1 MSNSTWKLAAVNR
14 TGLPALPHDL
24 LLHIY
29 SFLDVSDAVVLSETC
44 RSLHGFAESRAAW
57 LTLARTLAASRA
69 LALPAEKQLTTIP
82 ADLTTDEMRTMVR
95 QTTKLANNLILPN
108 PTLRSISSLAL
119 PEAATIVH
127 STLLPGG
134 RFLLTA
140 QHGGT
145 FACWDLAITESI
157 SSSRSPSFPRRRSMR
172 TQTNSIDGVDA
183 EMGSESDDDMHPEY
197 DNSPSDELRRPRCVA
212 AWETKAE
219 YVEFAYDLVPGGV
232 LVALMVAVQ
241 VGHNPP
247 ILKRD
252 MYVVRIDLPTSIAPV
267 PVPPGQYPGPPNPFS
282 SPITPPQFAG
292 RHHGLG
298 FIAHSPLRQP
308 VFISTTFISASGHAG
323 VLGDIP
329 DTMVVLI
336 LLFDPNVPLI
346 STSPLSSQPSL
357 VPPIRC
363 ASSLVHCGFK
373 VAPGMRYTALGTPT
387 HVILYAESTLKTISR
402 RIEVQSLRRRW
413 AASTV
418 PITMPIQCIDLGI
431 KVLGNPRSRDFIGSP
446 GTEGAPF
453 FTTVRAM
460 LRKANPKWLYQ
471 EPTNSLNEAR
481 GTKLRRRI
489 GRRAGSARK
498 SVPETVCALGL
509 SVDVEDRRADIF
521 QGLVLGAHDVAPDSE
536 EEPDNSEEEDEQG
549 ASTGRPRAGLA
560 LGNVLSTLADSYS
573 LPTPSQSS
581 LLEPTQTET
590 SSSSSPS
597 NPILPL
603 RRPFRRSCRVRYK
616 RTIFPAHVNYAHELA
631 GMGSFGRYA
640 AWIEGDG
647 VLEEVDWQKEPLR
660 VMIAPL
666 TRETG
671 AEEYPELANETPG
684 NAETAIRQSAASLA
698 RVLSVPGVFQPK
710 LNMVSCLA
718 FEDSA
723 GVLALSTMEGQAPY
737 YLGALASVSGQINLW
752 LGSTNINQQLQGIMA
767 GPGDPQIFKATYSG
781 VPVYEMICKS
791 VAVMRR
797 RADSWLNATQILKV
811 AGFDKPQRTR
821 VLERE
826 VQKGEHEKVQGGY
839 GKYQGTWVPLDRG
852 MQLAQQ
858 YHVENLLRPIIDF
871 TPAASSP
878 PLAPK
883 HLTAPSSR
891 LRQKETPIPEKEIE
905 EPAPVAESQL
915 PRGSEDGSLTDSPSE
930 VSEISCTPSPLLT
943 DVGPS
948 QRNGQNGHHRLN
960 SGLEPSHSQPTNS
973 HSQPYPQPAL
983 FNSGGPGKDNS
994 TGPRYADIMLEYF
1007 ISDTNQ
1013 IPSVLVSPPPD
1024 FEPDVPIDDD
1034 GHTALHWA
1042 CAMGRIR
1049 VVKLLLSAGADIFKE
1064 NKSGQTPL
1072 MRSVMFANN
1081 YDVRK
1086 FPELYE
1092 LLHRST
1098 LNVDSFNRTVFHHIV
1113 DVAMSKGKAH
1123 AARYYMETL
1132 LSRLSDF
1139 PDELADVINFQDDDG
1154 ETALTMAARC
1164 RSKRLVKILLDHG
1177 ADPKIANRDGKTTE
1191 DYIFED
1197 ERFRLSPTIAPAA
1210 PQPALELSPQLHYSK
1225 TAQRTTTKATA
1236 EAATLMASLAA
1247 AFDAELVSKE
1257 RDLAQAHALLTN
1269 IQGEILES
1277 QRAVNVLKTQGEG
1290 LEEAERELKALE
1302 EELRVKMGTRYR
1314 LGWEKWLRDEEARDK
1329 AWKVEQAQSL
1339 HSQPS
1344 NPSSEHAPLP
1354 TLTIDLTELYTPPPK
1369 GTSITEA
1376 CDALRAEIGKLRT
1389 RRHELFDEFV
1399 RQQADS
1405 GTSGRMAEYRR
1416 LISAAAGGVP
1426 TQEVDSVVPML
1437 LEQLESEEA
1446 TLNVAWAS
1454 QTQGSAR
1461 PPNAGP
1467 NTANTGA
1474 GRGTS

>member
-1 MSNSTWKLAAVNR
+1 MVLHMAPGFPSELIVTVEHRPFEKYKTSGLFSILSPSCRMSTLTWTLATVNR
-14 TGLPALPHDL
+14 KGLPVLPHDL

-29 SFLDVSDAVVLSETC
+29 SFLDVADAVALSETC
-44 RSLHGFAESRAAW
+44 RSLHGFTASRAAW

-82 ADLTTDEMRTMVR
+82 ADLTTDEMRAVVQ
-95 QTTKLANNLILPN
+95 QTTKIANNLSHSN
-108 PTLRSISSLAL
+108 PALSPIHSLAL

-145 FACWDLAITESI
+145 FACWDLAVTEPI
-157 SSSRSPSFPRRRSMR
+157 HSSQPPSFPRRRSMR
-172 TQTNSIDGVDA
+172 TQTNSADGVDA

-197 DNSPSDELRRPRCVA
+197 ATNSPSDELRRPRCVA

-252 MYVVRIDLPTSIAPV
+252 MHVVRIDLPTSTAPV
-267 PVPPGQYPGPPNPFS
+267 PVPSGQYPGPPNPFISLS
-282 SPITPPQFAG
+282 SPPLFAG
-292 RHHGLG
+292 RHHGLR

-308 VFISTTFISASGHAG
+308 VFISTTFINASGHAG
-323 VLGDIP
+323 ILGDIP
-329 DTMVVLI
+329 DTMVVFI
-336 LLFDPNVPLI
+336 LFFDPNTPTT
-346 STSPLSSQPSL
+346 STPPSSSQPSL
-357 VPPIRC
+357 THPIRC

-373 VAPGMRYTALGTPT
+373 IAPGMRYTALSTPT
-387 HVILYAESTLKTISR
+387 HVILYAESTLKTIAR

-413 AASTV
+413 ATSTV
-418 PITMPIQCIDLGI
+418 PITTPIQCIDLGI
-431 KVLGNPRSRDFIGSP
+431 KVLGTPHSRDFIGSP
-446 GTEGAPF
+446 GTQGAPL

-460 LRKANPKWLYQ
+460 LRKANPKWLLQ
-471 EPTNSLNEAR
+471 EFTNASGEGADTR
-481 GTKLRRRI
+481 AYKRR
-489 GRRAGSARK
+489 GRRAGPSRRK
-498 SVPETVCALGL
+498 GVPETVCALGL

-521 QGLVLGAHDVAPDSE
+521 RGLVLGAHDVEPDSE
-536 EEPDNSEEEDEQG
+536 EDPDGSEEDEDLG
-549 ASTGRPRAGLA
+549 TSASSQTRARLA
-560 LGNVLSTLADSYS
+560 AGNVLSTLADSYS

-581 LLEPTQTET
+581 LLEPTQTKA

-597 NPILPL
+597 SPVLPL
-603 RRPFRRSCRVRYK
+603 RRPFRRVCRVRYK

-647 VLEEVDWQKEPLR
+647 VPEEMDWQKEPLR
-660 VMIAPL
+660 VMVAPL

-671 AEEYPELANETPG
+671 AETYPELANVEPDQ
-684 NAETAIRQSAASLA
+684 AETALRQSATSLA
-698 RVLSVPGVFQPK
+698 RVLSVPSVFQPK

-718 FEDSA
+718 FEDAA
-723 GVLALSTMEGQAPY
+723 GVLALSTIEGQ
-737 YLGALASVSGQINLW
+737 
-752 LGSTNINQQLQGIMA
+752 
-767 GPGDPQIFKATYSG
+767 ATYSG

-797 RADSWLNATQILKV
+797 RADGWLNATQILKV

-883 HLTAPSSR
+883 HLTAPPSR
-891 LRQKETPIPEKEIE
+891 ARQKETPLPEQEA
-905 EPAPVAESQL
+905 EPTAAPVAESQL
-915 PRGSEDGSLTDSPSE
+915 PRDSEDGSLTDSPSE
-930 VSEISCTPSPLLT
+930 VSEPSRTPSPLLT
-943 DVGPS
+943 DVAPS
-948 QRNGQNGHHRLN
+948 GRNGQNGHHRSA
-960 SGLEPSHSQPTNS
+960 SGLELSNSQPSNS
-973 HSQPYPQPAL
+973 HSQTYSQPAL
-983 FNSGGPGKDNS
+983 FNTGGPAKDNS

-1098 LNVDSFNRTVFHHIV
+1098 LNVDNYNRTVFHHIV

-1197 ERFRLSPTIAPAA
+1197 ERFRMSPTIAPAA
-1210 PQPALELSPQLHYSK
+1210 PQPALELAPQLHYSK

-1277 QRAVNVLKTQGEG
+1277 QRAVNVLKTQGQG

-1329 AWKVEQAQSL
+1329 AWKAEQAQSS
-1339 HSQPS
+1339 SQPQPS
-1344 NPSSEHAPLP
+1344 ASSEHAPLP
-1354 TLTIDLTELYTPPPK
+1354 TLTIDLTELYAPPK
-1369 GTSITEA
+1369 GASIGET
-1376 CDALRAEIGKLRT
+1376 CDALRAEIGKLRMQ
-1389 RRHELFDEFV
+1389 RHELFDEFV
-1399 RQQADS
+1399 QQQADS

-1454 QTQGSAR
+1454 QTQGTSKSSN
-1461 PPNAGP
+1461 PGS
-1467 NTANTGA
+1467 NTGA
-1474 GRGTS
+1474 GRTVS

>member
-1 MSNSTWKLAAVNR
+1 MMSNTTWTLAAVNR
-14 TGLPALPHDL
+14 RGLPALPHDL

-29 SFLDVSDAVVLSETC
+29 SFLDVADAVVLAKTC
-44 RSLHGFAESRAAW
+44 RSLHGFTASRAAW
-57 LTLARTLAASRA
+57 LTLARTLAASKVIS
-69 LALPAEKQLTTIP
+69 LPTEKQLTTMP
-82 ADLTTDEMRTMVR
+82 ADLTTEEMRAMVKR
-95 QTTKLANNLILPN
+95 TTKLAHNLSHTN
-108 PTLRSISSLAL
+108 PVLSSIGSLAL
-119 PEAATIVH
+119 PEVATVVH
-127 STLLPGG
+127 STLLPGA

-145 FACWDLAITESI
+145 FAVWDLASLEPTST
-157 SSSRSPSFPRRRSMR
+157 SHPPSFPRRRSMR
-172 TQTNSIDGVDA
+172 TQTNSADGIDV
-183 EMGSESDDDMHPEY
+183 ETGSEPDNDMHPEY
-197 DNSPSDELRRPRCVA
+197 DTAQSHNELRRPRCIA

-241 VGHNPP
+241 VGQNPP
-247 ILKRD
+247 VLKRD
-252 MYVVRIDLPTSIAPV
+252 MYVVRIDLPTSTESTSV
-267 PVPPGQYPGPPNPFS
+267 LPGQYPNPPSPFNS
-282 SPITPPQFAG
+282 STPSLFPG
-292 RHHGLG
+292 RHHGLQ

-308 VFISTTFISASGHAG
+308 VFISTTFISAAGHAG
-323 VLGDIP
+323 ILGDIP
-329 DTMVVLI
+329 DTMVVFI
-336 LLFDPNVPLI
+336 LLFDPNVPLV
-346 STSPLSSQPSL
+346 SSLPLSPSPSL
-357 VPPIRC
+357 EHPIRC

-373 VAPGMRYTALGTPT
+373 IAPGMRYTALGTST
-387 HVILYAESTLKTISR
+387 HVLLYAESPSKIISR

-413 AASTV
+413 TASTIPV
-418 PITMPIQCIDLGI
+418 TTPVQCVDLGI
-431 KVLGNPRSRDFIGSP
+431 KALRAPRSRDFIGSP
-446 GTEGAPF
+446 GTEGAPL

-460 LRKANPKWLYQ
+460 LRRANPKWLLQ
-471 EPTNSLNEAR
+471 SSSDALGEASYA
-481 GTKLRRRI
+481 KVRRRW
-489 GRRAGSARK
+489 GRRAGPARKK

-521 QGLVLGAHDVAPDSE
+521 RGIVLGAHDVALDSE
-536 EEPDNSEEEDEQG
+536 EEPEDSGDDEDLA
-549 ASTGRPRAGLA
+549 ASAGFGYRTRLTP
-560 LGNVLSTLADSYS
+560 GSILSTQADSYS
-573 LPTPSQSS
+573 MPTPSQSS
-581 LLEPTQTET
+581 LLEPTQTEA

-597 NPILPL
+597 SPILPL
-603 RRPFRRSCRVRYK
+603 RRPFRRVCRVRYK

-647 VLEEVDWQKEPLR
+647 IPEEVDWQKESLR
-660 VMIAPL
+660 IVVAPL
-666 TRETG
+666 VPETG
-671 AEEYPELANETPG
+671 AEKYSNLANEVPSK
-684 NAETAIRQSAASLA
+684 AETAIRQAAGSLA
-698 RVLSVPGVFQPK
+698 RVLHVPSALQSK

-718 FEDSA
+718 FEDA
-723 GVLALSTMEGQAPY
+723 TGVLALSTIEGQ
-737 YLGALASVSGQINLW
+737 
-752 LGSTNINQQLQGIMA
+752 
-767 GPGDPQIFKATYSG
+767 ATYSG

-797 RADSWLNATQILKV
+797 RSDSWLNATQILKV
-811 AGFDKPQRTR
+811 AGLDKPQRTR

-852 MQLAQQ
+852 VQLAHQ
-858 YHVENLLRPIIDF
+858 YHVENLLRAIIDF

-883 HLTAPSSR
+883 HLTAPPAR
-891 LRQKETPIPEKEIE
+891 ARQKETPEPEKE
-905 EPAPVAESQL
+905 PKPVVEAAESNL

-930 VSEISCTPSPLLT
+930 VSEPSRTPSPLLT

-948 QRNGQNGHHRLN
+948 LRNGHNGHLR
-960 SGLEPSHSQPTNS
+960 SASALEASSRPTNS
-973 HSQPYPQPAL
+973 HSQTYSQPAL
-983 FNSGGPGKDNS
+983 FNSGDPRKESS

-1013 IPSVLVSPPPD
+1013 IPSVLVSPPSD

-1098 LNVDSFNRTVFHHIV
+1098 LNVDNFNRTVFHHIV

-1197 ERFRLSPTIAPAA
+1197 ERFRMSPTIAPAA
-1210 PQPALELSPQLHYSK
+1210 PQPPLELTPQLHYSK

-1236 EAATLMASLAA
+1236 EAASLMASLAA

-1277 QRAVNVLKTQGEG
+1277 QRAVGVLKAQGQG
-1290 LEEAERELKALE
+1290 LEEAEQELKDLE
-1302 EELRVKMGTRYR
+1302 EELRAKMGTRYR

-1329 AWKVEQAQSL
+1329 AWKAEQAQAS
-1339 HSQPS
+1339 SQAQPAS
-1344 NPSSEHAPLP
+1344 SVSSEHAPLP
-1354 TLTIDLTELYTPPPK
+1354 TLTIDLAELYAPPPK

-1376 CDALRAEIGKLRT
+1376 CDALRVEIGKLRT
-1389 RRHELFDEFV
+1389 RRHGLFDEFV

-1454 QTQGSAR
+1454 QTQGSAK
-1461 PPNAGP
+1461 PPNP
-1467 NTANTGA
+1467 SSNTGA

>member
-1 MSNSTWKLAAVNR
+1 MSTSTWTLAAVNR
-14 TGLPALPHDL
+14 AGLPALPHDL

-29 SFLDVSDAVVLSETC
+29 SFLDVLGAVALSETC
-44 RSLHGFAESRAAW
+44 RSLHNFASSRAAW

-69 LALPAEKQLTTIP
+69 LALPAEKQLTTVP
-82 ADLTTDEMRTMVR
+82 ADLTTNEMRAVVR
-95 QTTKLANNLILPN
+95 QTTKLANNLNLPN
-108 PTLRSISSLAL
+108 PALSPVSSLAL

-145 FACWDLAITESI
+145 FACWDLAVMERI
-157 SSSRSPSFPRRRSMR
+157 SSQPPSFPRRRSMR
-172 TQTNSIDGVDA
+172 TQTNSVDGVDA
-183 EMGSESDDDMHPEY
+183 EMGSESDDDMQPEY
-197 DNSPSDELRRPRCVA
+197 DVNNTDELRRPRCVA

-252 MYVVRIDLPTSIAPV
+252 MYVVRIDLPTSTAPV
-267 PVPPGQYPGPPNPFS
+267 PVSPGQYPGPPNLFS
-282 SPITPPQFAG
+282 SVTPPVFAG
-292 RHHGLG
+292 RHHGLR

-308 VFISTTFISASGHAG
+308 VFISTTFINASGHAG
-323 VLGDIP
+323 ILGDIP
-329 DTMVVLI
+329 DTMVVFV
-336 LLFDPNVPLI
+336 LLFDPNFPLI
-346 STSPLSSQPSL
+346 STPHLPSQPSQAI
-357 VPPIRC
+357 PIRC

-373 VAPGMRYTALGTPT
+373 VAPGMRYTVLGTPT

-402 RIEVQSLRRRW
+402 RIEMRSLRRRW

-418 PITMPIQCIDLGI
+418 PITTPIQCIDLGT
-431 KVLGNPRSRDFIGSP
+431 KVLGTPCSRDFIGSP
-446 GTEGAPF
+446 GTQSAPL

-460 LRKANPKWLYQ
+460 LRKANPKWLLQ
-471 EPTNSLNEAR
+471 GLTHASTETDNKVHR
-481 GTKLRRRI
+481 HR
-489 GRRAGSARK
+489 GRRTGSSRKK

-521 QGLVLGAHDVAPDSE
+521 HGLVLGAHDVPPDSE
-536 EEPDNSEEEDEQG
+536 EEPNDSEDDEDMG
-549 ASTGRPRAGLA
+549 TSTGSRARSRLA
-560 LGNVLSTLADSYS
+560 PGNILSTLADSYS

-581 LLEPTQTET
+581 LLEPTQTEM

-597 NPILPL
+597 TPILPL
-603 RRPFRRSCRVRYK
+603 RRPFR
-616 RTIFPAHVNYAHELA
+616 P

-647 VLEEVDWQKEPLR
+647 VPEEQDWQKEPLR
-660 VMIAPL
+660 VMVAPL

-671 AEEYPELANETPG
+671 AEEYPELAGEEPDKV
-684 NAETAIRQSAASLA
+684 ETAIR
-698 RVLSVPGVFQPK
+698 
-710 LNMVSCLA
+710 
-718 FEDSA
+718 
-723 GVLALSTMEGQAPY
+723 
-737 YLGALASVSGQINLW
+737 
-752 LGSTNINQQLQGIMA
+752 IMA

-852 MQLAQQ
+852 IQLAQQ

-871 TPAASSP
+871 SPAASSP

-883 HLTAPSSR
+883 HITAPSSR
-891 LRQKETPIPEKEIE
+891 PRQKETPNPKEIE
-905 EPAPVAESQL
+905 EPVAAPVAESNL

-930 VSEISCTPSPLLT
+930 VSEPSRTPSPLLT
-943 DVGPS
+943 DAGPS
-948 QRNGQNGHHRLN
+948 GRNGQNGHHRSN
-960 SGLEPSHSQPTNS
+960 SGLERPHPQPANS
-973 HSQPYPQPAL
+973 HSQPSQPYTQPAL
-983 FNSGGPGKDNS
+983 FNSGGAGKDNS
-994 TGPRYADIMLEYF
+994 TGPRYADLMLEYF

-1049 VVKLLLSAGADIFKE
+1049 VVKLLLSAGADIFRE

-1098 LNVDSFNRTVFHHIV
+1098 LNVDNFNRTVFHHIV

-1236 EAATLMASLAA
+1236 EATTLMASLAA

-1277 QRAVNVLKTQGEG
+1277 QRAVTVLKAQGQG

-1329 AWKVEQAQSL
+1329 AWKAEQAQSS
-1339 HSQPS
+1339 SQSS
-1344 NPSSEHAPLP
+1344 NPSEHSPLP
-1354 TLTIDLTELYTPPPK
+1354 TLTIDLNELYAPPPK

-1376 CDALRAEIGKLRT
+1376 CDALRTEIGKLRT

-1461 PPNAGP
+1461 PPNAGS
-1467 NTANTGA
+1467 NAGA

>member
-1 MSNSTWKLAAVNR
+1 MANLTWTLAAVNR

-29 SFLDVSDAVVLSETC
+29 SLLDVTDAVALSETC
-44 RSLHGFAESRAAW
+44 RSLHGLAASRAAW
-57 LTLARTLAASRA
+57 LTLARTLATSRA

-82 ADLTTDEMRTMVR
+82 ADLTTEEMRVAVQ
-95 QTTKLANNLILPN
+95 QTTKLAINLNLPS
-108 PTLRSISSLAL
+108 PALSPIGSLAL

-127 STLLPGG
+127 SSLLPGG

-145 FACWDLAITESI
+145 FACWDLATTEPV
-157 SSSRSPSFPRRRSMR
+157 SSSQPPSFPRRRSMR
-172 TQTNSIDGVDA
+172 TQTNSIDGVDV

-197 DNSPSDELRRPRCVA
+197 DNNSPREELRRPRCVA

-241 VGHNPP
+241 VGQNPP

-252 MYVVRIDLPTSIAPV
+252 MYVVRIDLPTSTTPV
-267 PVPPGQYPGPPNPFS
+267 PVSLGQYPNLPNPFVS
-282 SPITPPQFAG
+282 STSIFAG
-292 RHHGLG
+292 RHHGLR

-308 VFISTTFISASGHAG
+308 VYISTTFINASGHAG
-323 VLGDIP
+323 ILGDIP
-329 DTMVVLI
+329 DTMVIFI
-336 LLFDPNVPLI
+336 LLFDPNVPL
-346 STSPLSSQPSL
+346 SSPPLSPRPSL
-357 VPPIRC
+357 THPIKC
-363 ASSLVHCGFK
+363 ASALVHCGFK
-373 VAPGMRYTALGTPT
+373 IAPGMRYTALGTST
-387 HVILYAESTLKTISR
+387 HVILYAESTLKAIAR

-418 PITMPIQCIDLGI
+418 PIITPVQCIDLGI
-431 KVLGNPRSRDFIGSP
+431 KPLGILRSRDFIGSP
-446 GTEGAPF
+446 GTEGAPL

-460 LRKANPKWLYQ
+460 LRKANPKWLLQ
-471 EPTNSLNEAR
+471 ELIHPSTEAKDAK
-481 GTKLRRRI
+481 GHRRR
-489 GRRAGSARK
+489 GRRRGPARKK

-509 SVDVEDRRADIF
+509 AVDVEDRRADIF
-521 QGLVLGAHDVAPDSE
+521 RGLVLGAHDIPPDSE
-536 EEPDNSEEEDEQG
+536 EELDGSDEDEDEDLG
-549 ASTGRPRAGLA
+549 TSAGSRPRGRLA
-560 LGNVLSTLADSYS
+560 PGNILSTEADSYS

-581 LLEPTQTET
+581 LVEPAQTET
-590 SSSSSPS
+590 SSSSSSSSSSSPS
-597 NPILPL
+597 SPILPL
-603 RRPFRRSCRVRYK
+603 RRPFRRTCRVRYK

-647 VLEEVDWQKEPLR
+647 VPEEMDWQKEPLR
-660 VMIAPL
+660 LMVAPL

-671 AEEYPELANETPG
+671 AEEYPEFANLEPDKAG
-684 NAETAIRQSAASLA
+684 TAIRQSVTSSA
-698 RVLSVPGVFQPK
+698 RVLNVPGVFQPK
-710 LNMVSCLA
+710 LNMASCLA
-718 FEDSA
+718 LEDAA
-723 GVLALSTMEGQAPY
+723 GILALSTIEGQVY
-737 YLGALASVSGQINLW
+737 
-752 LGSTNINQQLQGIMA
+752 QGEMA

-797 RADSWLNATQILKV
+797 RSDSWLNATQILKV

-852 MQLAQQ
+852 LQLAQQ

-883 HLTAPSSR
+883 HLTAPASR
-891 LRQKETPIPEKEIE
+891 LRQKDSPVPEVQPKEE
-905 EPAPVAESQL
+905 VAPVAEANP

-930 VSEISCTPSPLLT
+930 VSEPSRTPSPLLA
-943 DVGPS
+943 DEGPGE
-948 QRNGQNGHHRLN
+948 RNGQNGHLRSG
-960 SGLEPSHSQPTNS
+960 SGLEYPHSQPGS
-973 HSQPYPQPAL
+973 SQPQTYSQPAL
-983 FNSGGPGKDNS
+983 FNTGGPGKDS
-994 TGPRYADIMLEYF
+994 SAGPRYADIMLEYF

-1098 LNVDSFNRTVFHHIV
+1098 LNVDNYNRTVFHHIV

-1164 RSKRLVKILLDHG
+1164 RSKR
-1177 ADPKIANRDGKTTE
+1177 DGKTTE

-1197 ERFRLSPTIAPAA
+1197 ERFRMSPTIAPA
-1210 PQPALELSPQLHYSK
+1210 PPPPALELAPQLHYSK

-1236 EAATLMASLAA
+1236 EATSLMASLAA

-1277 QRAVNVLKTQGEG
+1277 QRAVNVLKAQGQG

-1329 AWKVEQAQSL
+1329 AWKAEQAQSS
-1339 HSQPS
+1339 SQPQSS
-1344 NPSSEHAPLP
+1344 NPSISEHAPLP
-1354 TLTIDLTELYTPPPK
+1354 TLTIDLAELYAPPPK

-1389 RRHELFDEFV
+1389 RRHELFEEFV

-1426 TQEVDSVVPML
+1426 LQEVDSVVPML

-1461 PPNAGP
+1461 PPNAGS
-1467 NTANTGA
+1467 NTGA
-1474 GRGTS
+1474 GRGSS